1 MIVIK
6 RQDRQ
11 LNATQFV
18 IKRGSGARVLVLGD
32 NSRTDPGTNQLT
44 EVDAAKPKCH
54 YQCRLM
60 RVMLSEIDFERFVS
74 KITEAN
80 NKKGEGEGGKRGGTI
95 DEFDLS
101 LRIFL
106 MRGGVS
112 YSFIF
117 FFLLLLV
124 SGELYIF
131 VTIDDER

>member
-80 NKKGEGEGGKRGGTI
+80 NKKREGEGGTI

>member
-80 NKKGEGEGGKRGGTI
+80 NKKREGRGEERSMSSI
-95 DEFDLS
+95 YLSEF
-101 LRIFL
+101 FL
-106 MRGGVS
+106 TRGGVS
-112 YSFIF
+112 YSLIF
-117 FFLLLLV
+117 FFFIV
-124 SGELYIF
+124 TRFRRIIYIR
-131 VTIDDER
+131 DNR

>member
-80 NKKGEGEGGKRGGTI
+80 NKKSEGEGGTI

>member
-1 MIVIK
+1 
-6 RQDRQ
+6 
-11 LNATQFV
+11 
-18 IKRGSGARVLVLGD
+18 
-32 NSRTDPGTNQLT
+32 
-44 EVDAAKPKCH
+44 
-54 YQCRLM
+54 M

-80 NKKGEGEGGKRGGTI
+80 NKKREGEGGTI

-131 VTIDDER
+131 VTIDDKR